1 MESKMKIC
9 PVLIGA
15 LLVVSPA
22 IAHDTPSLHGGRTT
36 DAGAYHVELVVKANV
51 VDVFIRDA
59 GERPVGTAGFKGTAI
74 LVVGGKSERVALE
87 PVDGRLSGQTATA
100 LPARPRGVV
109 QLTAPDGTTAQGK
122 FN

>member
-1 MESKMKIC
+1 MKIYHA
-9 PVLIGA
+9 LIGA
-15 LLVVSPA
+15 LLVASPA
-22 IAHDTPSLHGGRTT
+22 AAHDTPSLHGGRTT

-59 GERPVGTAGFKGTAI
+59 GERPVGAAGFKGTAV
-74 LVVGGKSERVALE
+74 LVVGGKSERVVLE
-87 PVDGRLSGQTATA
+87 PVDGRLSGQAATA

>member
-1 MESKMKIC
+1 MKMY

-15 LLVVSPA
+15 LLMACPA
-22 IAHDTPSLHGGRTT
+22 AAHDTAGLHGGRTT
-36 DAGAYHVELVVKANV
+36 DAGSYHVELVVKANV

-59 GERPVGTAGFKGTAI
+59 GEKPVGATGFKGTAI
-74 LVVGGKSERVALE
+74 LVVGNKSERVVLA
-87 PVDGRLSGQTATA
+87 PADDRLSGQAAVT

>member
-1 MESKMKIC
+1 MKIY

-15 LLVVSPA
+15 LLAAVPA
-22 IAHDTPSLHGGRTT
+22 AAHDAPGLHGGRTT

-59 GERPVGTAGFKGTAI
+59 GEKPVGAAGFKATAI
-74 LVVGGKSERVALE
+74 LVVGGKSERVMLE
-87 PVDGRLSGQTATA
+87 PVDGHLSGKAPVA
-100 LPARPRGVV
+100 LPERPRGVV
-109 QLTAPDGTTAQGK
+109 QLTAPDGTIAQGK

>member
-1 MESKMKIC
+1 MKMYS
-9 PVLIGA
+9 A
-15 LLVVSPA
+15 LLVVLLAACPA
-22 IAHDTPSLHGGRTT
+22 AAHDTAGLHGGRTT
-36 DAGAYHVELVVKANV
+36 DAGPYHLELVVKANV

-59 GERPVGTAGFKGTAI
+59 GEKPVGVAGFKGTAV
-74 LVVGGKSERVALE
+74 LVVGGKSERVVLE
-87 PVDGRLSGQTATA
+87 PVDGRLSGHAATA

>member
-1 MESKMKIC
+1 MKIY

-15 LLVVSPA
+15 LLAAVPA
-22 IAHDTPSLHGGRTT
+22 AAHDAPGLHGGRTT

-59 GERPVGTAGFKGTAI
+59 GEKPVGATGFKGTAI
-74 LVVGGKSERVALE
+74 LVVGGRSERVVLE
-87 PVDGRLSGQTATA
+87 PVDGRLSGQATAA

-109 QLTAPDGTTAQGK
+109 QFTAPDGTTAQGR

>member
-1 MESKMKIC
+1 MKMY

-15 LLVVSPA
+15 LLVACPA
-22 IAHDTPSLHGGRTT
+22 AAHDAAGLHGGRTT

-59 GERPVGTAGFKGTAI
+59 GEKPVGATGFRGTAI
-74 LVVGGKSERVALE
+74 LVVDGKSQRVALE
-87 PVDGRLSGQTATA
+87 PVDGRLSGQAVVT
-100 LPARPRGVV
+100 LPERPRGVV